1 MAASLAAAPG
11 PRTSTDVRGAASSAL
26 PGARPDLCEGDR
38 RARPLLQR
46 PVTTLVVVL
55 CGALGVAA
63 GLLVARVA
71 ASFPWGAASSA
82 EASSLPGPA
91 VPAPAVTVV
100 TALLFL
106 LTAVRFGA
114 SPELP
119 AFLVLAAV
127 GVLLAVVDLRHRLL
141 PNRVVGPASVAGAV
155 LLTGAAAVDGRW
167 EDLRG
172 AGLGAVV
179 LFAVFLLLALI
190 SPSALGM
197 GDVKLAGL
205 LGLHLGWLGWDAVL
219 LGAAAGFVVQA
230 VLSLV
235 LLAARRIDL
244 RGELP
249 FGPAM
254 LAGAALAIGAGGLT

>member
-1 MAASLAAAPG
+1 
-11 PRTSTDVRGAASSAL
+11 
-26 PGARPDLCEGDR
+26 
-38 RARPLLQR
+38 
-46 PVTTLVVVL
+46 
-55 CGALGVAA
+55 
-63 GLLVARVA
+63 VARAA
-71 ASFPWGAASSA
+71 ASFPWGAANPT
-82 EASSLPGPA
+82 EASPPGPA
-91 VPAPAVTVV
+91 VPAPLITAVTV
-100 TALLFL
+100 LLFL

-114 SPELP
+114 SAELP
-119 AFLVLAAV
+119 AFLVLAAT
-127 GVLLAVVDLRHRLL
+127 GVLLAAVDLRHRLL
-141 PNRVVGPASVAGAV
+141 PNRVVGPASVAGAL

-167 EDLRG
+167 DDLGR

-197 GDVKLAGL
+197 GDVKLSGL
-205 LGLHLGWLGWDAVL
+205 LGLHLGWLGWETVL

-254 LAGAALAIGAGGLT
+254 LLGAAVAIGTSGLA